1 MKKTMKK
8 YLAMLLAMVMVLCAS
23 CAESNVQVVINED
36 GTCSVSVEELYEKE
50 SVDVIV
56 NAVTNYMIMIYGAEE
71 GAAHAEEITKVL
83 EEYEQVNV
91 DGKEYLK
98 KVTEQTY
105 QTCEEAI
112 AYLEEQVGV
121 GSVSLDTDH
130 FYGAVNVNYAKESG
144 LGSTGE
150 ALDTYEDMFLQM
162 GLTREQVQEMIDNSI
177 TKISIAFPSAVT
189 YSNGVVDGNV
199 VSWQYTVKDLEEFQ
213 NEIMVMYAETD
224 AESKIVND
232 TQAPEITGIKNNAY
246 VKKVPS
252 YEISDNV
259 EVAIILLNGME
270 YKKYEGVSGCQE
282 GENTLVVYDYSENKT
297 ELTFTY
303 DKVKPTVKGVAN
315 GKTYKNA
322 RTIKFSDTYGIKK
335 ATLNGKT
342 IKSGKKVSKK
352 GSYTLKVTDKAGN
365 VTKIKF
371 KIKK

>member
-8 YLAMLLAMVMVLCAS
+8 YLAMLLAMVMVLCAG
-23 CAESNVQVVINED
+23 CAESNVQVLINED

-177 TKISIAFPSAVT
+177 TKISSQAFSGCMNLAQVT
-189 YSNGVVDGNV
+189 LPETLTEIEDCGFFC
-199 VSWQYTVKDLEEFQ
+199 TDLTMEP
-213 NEIMVMYAETD
+213 IMKITIN
-224 AESKIVND
+224 SK
-232 TQAPEITGIKNNAY
+232 AKPAMITG
-246 VKKVPS
+246 
-252 YEISDNV
+252 
-259 EVAIILLNGME
+259 
-270 YKKYEGVSGCQE
+270 
-282 GENTLVVYDYSENKT
+282 
-297 ELTFTY
+297 
-303 DKVKPTVKGVAN
+303 
-315 GKTYKNA
+315 
-322 RTIKFSDTYGIKK
+322 R
-335 ATLNGKT
+335 
-342 IKSGKKVSKK
+342 
-352 GSYTLKVTDKAGN
+352 
-365 VTKIKF
+365 
-371 KIKK
+371 